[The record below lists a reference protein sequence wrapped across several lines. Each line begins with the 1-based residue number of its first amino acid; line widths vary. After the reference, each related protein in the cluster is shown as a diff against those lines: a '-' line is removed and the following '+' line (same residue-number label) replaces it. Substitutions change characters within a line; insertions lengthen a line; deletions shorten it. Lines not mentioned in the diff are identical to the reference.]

1 MVMNLALLAERD
13 LEEHGEY
20 ERLWFEERSYT
31 NRELLETSKRFARAL
46 ADLGVAADDKVVVL
60 LANCPEVLVSYAAIW
75 RAGAVAIPVLHVLE
89 AHELAFILKDS
100 AAKAVVTSHDLTA
113 KVQEAIGLAGSP
125 KVTVIGVTEGKGE
138 VSAPVLKYE
147 DLITGKPLDS
157 IVAREKDDLAVVLYT
172 SGTTGQPKGVMQSHN
187 NLIANAQNGWNTAKT
202 RDPSESILLVL
213 PLAHTFGLSVVVG
226 GYLFGGR
233 AVLMRRFHPVE
244 ALQLIERFKVA
255 VMSGVPTMFMY
266 MLMLPEQVKFDTS
279 SIRIWIVGAAPM
291 PMEQLQKYEQRYGGQ
306 MYVGYG
312 LTEASPTVAV
322 EREGEPRKPG
332 STGRPVEGVRVKIV
346 DEQGNEL
353 PTGQV
358 GEVCAAGENITLGY
372 LGRPDATAETFR
384 NGWLHTGDM
393 GYLDEDNYLFIVERK
408 KDLII
413 RGGLNIYPKDV
424 EEVIYRHPAVRECAV
439 VGVPDLM
446 MGEQVCACIVLK
458 DGAQLTAEEVIEHC
472 QQNLAK
478 YKTPR
483 FVEFLKDLPKTTIGK
498 IQKKELRKLAA
509 AKYENSEQ
517 ELIANAQ

>member
-1 MVMNLALLAERD
+1 MNLALLAERD

-31 NRELLETSKRFARAL
+31 NKELLETSKRFAGAL
-46 ADLGVAADDKVVVL
+46 SKLGIGAEDKVIVL
-60 LANCPEVLVSYAAIW
+60 LANCPEVLVSYPAIW
-75 RAGAVAIPVLHVLE
+75 RLGAVVIPVLHVLE
-89 AHELAFILKDS
+89 AHELAFILTDS
-100 AAKAVVTSHDLTA
+100 AAKAVVTSYDLVDKVNEAIKLADNA
-113 KVQEAIGLAGSP
+113 KVAVVA
-125 KVTVIGVTEGKGE
+125 VTEGKAQ
-138 VSAPVLKYE
+138 VAAPTHEYE
-147 DLITGKPLDS
+147 QMIQSEPLPK
-157 IVAREKDDLAVVLYT
+157 VVERQKDDLAVVLYT
-172 SGTTGQPKGVMQSHN
+172 SGTTGHPKGVMQSHH
-187 NLIANAQNGWNTAKT
+187 NLTANAQNSWNTAKT
-202 RDPSESILLVL
+202 RDPSETILLVL
-213 PLAHTFGLSVVVG
+213 PLAHTFGLSVVVS
-226 GYLFGGR
+226 GYLFGGK

-244 ALQLIERFKVA
+244 ALQLIQRFKVA

-266 MLMLPEQVKFDTS
+266 MLMLPEQMKFDTS
-279 SIRIWIVGAAPM
+279 SMRLWIVGAAPM
-291 PMEQLQKYEQRYGGQ
+291 PTEQLNKFEQRYGGQ
-306 MYVGYG
+306 MFVGYG

-346 DEQGNEL
+346 DEQGKEL

-358 GEVCAAGENITLGY
+358 GEVCAAGDNITLGY
-372 LGRPDATAETFR
+372 LGRPEATAETFR
-384 NGWLHTGDM
+384 DGWLHTGDM

-458 DGAQLTAEEVIEHC
+458 DGASATAEEIIEHC
-472 QQNLAK
+472 QHNLAK
-478 YKTPR
+478 YKSPR
-483 FVEFLKDLPKTTIGK
+483 YVEFLKELPKTTIGK

-509 AKYENSEQ
+509 TKYENATPD
-517 ELIANAQ
+517 LAANAQ